1 MHSNGRYHGPV
12 CISASRQE
20 AHYGSPSLPDWMDDP
35 DDMGEHDGDD
45 DDIPYT
51 GDDIP
56 YTDDD
61 IPYILILCILRHILA
76 QPIWWTG

>member
-1 MHSNGRYHGPV
+1 
-12 CISASRQE
+12 
-20 AHYGSPSLPDWMDDP
+20 MDDP